1 MLDTTQVLPPELMD
15 VRTSPEVIP
24 PLHPVNASVTAHVA
38 LDPFAPA
45 APATI
50 RNVAVAGIHEPAF
63 QTPDWQDQIIGQLVL
78 QTPPTE
84 PGVAPSHELTDRFG
98 VPAAFHNT
106 DNL

>member
-1 MLDTTQVLPPELMD
+1 MATCYLEQPAKAVDVPVPMLDTTQVLPPELMD

-63 QTPDWQDQIIGQLVL
+63 QTPDWQNARYGLR
-78 QTPPTE
+78 
-84 PGVAPSHELTDRFG
+84 A
-98 VPAAFHNT
+98 
-106 DNL
+106 